1 VTEHLELN
9 FGWGMLTLLA
19 NDALVSSAEFFSGR
33 VNLHVGGWVTGVHK
47 FDRGSS
53 GLCGL

>member
-1 VTEHLELN
+1 MTEHLELN